1 MKAVRE
7 VVKSLASPREGRA
20 EGRTPSEKY
29 HLPSGSGWAP
39 SIPRGCLLLRQRG
52 KGTNLQ
58 KRQEADTGRKG
69 DQERNKG
76 ERAAGRGRRTEEW
89 QSVAELAVR

>member
-1 MKAVRE
+1 M
-7 VVKSLASPREGRA
+7 
-20 EGRTPSEKY
+20 
-29 HLPSGSGWAP
+29 
-39 SIPRGCLLLRQRG
+39 RQRG